1 MKTRIGARS
10 WAIPEGY
17 IAGASRRRG
26 QALDNQETTCIFN
39 ACDQDAHVEI
49 VILFIDRD
57 PVGPYRLTVP
67 ALCNLL
73 VRFHD
78 LDDPAPI
85 PRDTDFASIITSD
98 VPIVVQHMRLD
109 SREDAL
115 ALLST
120 VAFTDTAAS

>member
-17 IAGASRRRG
+17 IPAKSKGRGRALESR
-26 QALDNQETTCIFN
+26 ETACFLN
-39 ACDQDAHVEI
+39 ACEQDAHVEI
-49 VILFIDRD
+49 VILFVDRD
-57 PVGPYRLTVP
+57 PVGPYRITVP
-67 ALCNLL
+67 ALCALH

-98 VPIVVQHMRLD
+98 VPIVVQHARFD

-120 VAFTDTAAS
+120 VAFAETTAS